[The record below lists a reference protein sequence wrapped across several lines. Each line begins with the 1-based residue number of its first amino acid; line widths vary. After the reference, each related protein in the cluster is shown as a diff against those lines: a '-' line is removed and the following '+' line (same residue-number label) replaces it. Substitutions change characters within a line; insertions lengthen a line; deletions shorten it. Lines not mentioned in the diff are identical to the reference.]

1 MKKETKTELTLWA
14 LLIVFVGS
22 MLLMFGCSNSK
33 YTTHQKRNYKSEKYN
48 PDNHWR

>member
-1 MKKETKTELTLWA
+1 MKKETKTELTLWV

-33 YTTHQKRNYKSEKYN
+33 YTTHQKHNYKSGYVDTDSK
-48 PDNHWR
+48 WK